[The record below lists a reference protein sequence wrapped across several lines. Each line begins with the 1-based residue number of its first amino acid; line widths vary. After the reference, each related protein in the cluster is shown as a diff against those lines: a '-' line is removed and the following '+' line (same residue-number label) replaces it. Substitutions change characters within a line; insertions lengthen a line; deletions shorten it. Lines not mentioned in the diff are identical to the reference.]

1 MLNYLKNEKRL
12 ALTDLDPTPKFP
24 ESEWG
29 KIVISRKFHKRY
41 KIKELMI
48 NNGVCNYVCIEQDVQ
63 GNAVKQIFILPESD
77 LAYEAEIEKEYRS
90 FDVLL
95 VNEAPIGVIKDFLL
109 KFWRSTSEA
118 QDNEVR
124 KKYESLITS
133 GKKDLQQNLPALIID
148 EKKIGGRFT
157 GRDDFRIRM
166 ENRFNEF
173 PWRQFSEIVDT

>member
-1 MLNYLKNEKRL
+1 MLQYLKNEKRL

-24 ESEWG
+24 QSEWG
-29 KIVISRKFHKRY
+29 KIVVSRKFHKRY

-48 NNGVCNYVCIEQDVQ
+48 NNGVCNYICVEQDVQ
-63 GNAVKQIFILPESD
+63 GNAVTQTFILPEID
-77 LAYEAEIEKEYRS
+77 LAYESEIEKEYRS

-124 KKYESLITS
+124 KQYESKITS
-133 GKKDLQQNLPALIID
+133 GKKDSLPNIIID
-148 EKKIGGRFT
+148 EKKVGGRFT

-166 ENRFNEF
+166 QNRFDEF
-173 PWRQFSEIVDT
+173 PWRQFSEIVET